1 MMYLKLMKVFFKENL
16 AFKRIL
22 GTDLKSSKIKTILI
36 ILAIIYGF
44 GAVLLGF
51 GFMFFELGKAL
62 VQMDYLDL
70 LLDFVFIYATFLST
84 FFILFRAN
92 GYLFHYKDYD
102 ILAPL
107 PIKNKTVILAKMTV
121 MLTFIY
127 LSVFVIVAPIVFSY
141 FYYSGFDVIKLL
153 QVIVLLLMV
162 PLIPLAIFSFVS
174 LLIAGFSSR
183 FRIGKALNI
192 ILMFAFFLGFMFLSM
207 SSSFS
212 ETNPMVGQ
220 MGLMENISK
229 YLITSSWFKSAIHE
243 GNIWA
248 FLGMIGLS
256 LAVVVIFIFVVEKLV
271 IKTNQMGL
279 TTRTSKNNK
288 QVVSKS
294 RNILVNIIAK
304 EFKKFFSVTI
314 YVFNSGFGPIMM
326 AIGGIAI
333 LFLKEDLIAY
343 IDVFEGLGLS
353 FEPMLLLIIGFMMS
367 TVFTSSISLSLE
379 GKNFWILKT
388 LPIKAE
394 TVMFGKMIFN
404 VLLTLP
410 VAFFALFMAGIA
422 LEINFLNLVVMLLY
436 IATLAFLGSILGSI
450 INLHFPK
457 FNYINETEVVKQSL
471 GALLGMFATWL
482 VLTVNGL
489 LYYYLNSYFDFA
501 LLMIFNILINTLAF
515 CGAFYYIKSRAQVIF
530 NKL

>member
-1 MMYLKLMKVFFKENL
+1 
-16 AFKRIL
+16 
-22 GTDLKSSKIKTILI
+22 
-36 ILAIIYGF
+36 
-44 GAVLLGF
+44 
-51 GFMFFELGKAL
+51 
-62 VQMDYLDL
+62 
-70 LLDFVFIYATFLST
+70 
-84 FFILFRAN
+84 
-92 GYLFHYKDYD
+92 
-102 ILAPL
+102 
-107 PIKNKTVILAKMTV
+107 
-121 MLTFIY
+121 
-127 LSVFVIVAPIVFSY
+127 
-141 FYYSGFDVIKLL
+141 
-153 QVIVLLLMV
+153 
-162 PLIPLAIFSFVS
+162 
-174 LLIAGFSSR
+174 
-183 FRIGKALNI
+183 
-192 ILMFAFFLGFMFLSM
+192 
-207 SSSFS
+207 
-212 ETNPMVGQ
+212 
-220 MGLMENISK
+220 
-229 YLITSSWFKSAIHE
+229 
-243 GNIWA
+243 
-248 FLGMIGLS
+248 
-256 LAVVVIFIFVVEKLV
+256 
-271 IKTNQMGL
+271 
-279 TTRTSKNNK
+279 
-288 QVVSKS
+288 
-294 RNILVNIIAK
+294 
-304 EFKKFFSVTI
+304 
-314 YVFNSGFGPIMM
+314 MM